1 MTNFRNYLVNNLSF
15 FTKFYSYNRYR
26 RNLWI
31 LNKSITI
38 EKNSIVLDVG
48 AGSSPHRIK
57 FNHCKYI
64 SHDFVQLKKDQLE
77 DGMGYS
83 KIDIVSD
90 ILDIPLSDGTIDV
103 ILCTEVIEHVKN
115 PILVIEQFARLLK
128 SKGVL
133 LLTAPLA
140 SGLHQDPFHF
150 YGGFTKYWYQ
160 EFLETNNFDIIEIVP
175 NGSLYLTFMSHGH
188 TMYKKWVKAIYSD
201 NILWW
206 VRFLCFFLSIIMLIP
221 FLIFL
226 PLFAWFLDK
235 LIPESD
241 FTTGYHVMAIR
252 K

>member
-1 MTNFRNYLVNNLSF
+1 M
-15 FTKFYSYNRYR
+15 
-26 RNLWI
+26 
-31 LNKSITI
+31 
-38 EKNSIVLDVG
+38 
-48 AGSSPHRIK
+48 
-57 FNHCKYI
+57 
-64 SHDFVQLKKDQLE
+64 Q
-77 DGMGYS
+77 
-83 KIDIVSD
+83 
-90 ILDIPLSDGTIDV
+90 
-103 ILCTEVIEHVKN
+103 
-115 PILVIEQFARLLK
+115 AR
-128 SKGVL
+128 
-133 LLTAPLA
+133 
-140 SGLHQDPFHF
+140 F
-150 YGGFTKYWYQ
+150 WYQ